1 MLTGISKFTGTPL
14 NERANQ
20 REEIKWYHV
29 VFISSELFIGYVVW
43 LHFLYF
49 NSENEKRI
57 VFQALEIATET
68 QHSTLSEVYKRY
80 AVNRLKT
87 QCKPALETNE
97 FHLSS
102 GSSWEGRR
110 IQYPVLHLPN
120 GQVKFW
126 GNSNYRRTVIKP
138 THHQKCFLV
147 KLKWLLG

>member
-49 NSENEKRI
+49 KSENEKKI

-87 QCKPALETNE
+87 QCRPALETNE

-102 GSSWEGRR
+102 GSS
-110 IQYPVLHLPN
+110 
-120 GQVKFW
+120 
-126 GNSNYRRTVIKP
+126 
-138 THHQKCFLV
+138 
-147 KLKWLLG
+147 